1 MSRISPTPPRS
12 SSSAG
17 GSHDGVAREAESAA
31 EPAESLGNASRRGFL
46 AAGLSLA
53 AMPLW
58 KTASAG
64 ETDAAKTAGGTPPAS
79 SAAASS
85 APASS
90 AAASPATS
98 TSAAAANPANE
109 QLLAPLVAKLGYFTP
124 QDDFGTVERGN
135 PLPYK
140 HPPEKLTEIGLT
152 RESWKLEVVADPDSN
167 AKLDN
172 PLSREKGTAF
182 DFESL
187 LKLAEKLAVRVPKIM
202 TCNNGGAPLGMG
214 LWEGVPL
221 RDVVWLAQPKENV
234 RRLFYYG
241 YHNDDP
247 KQMFRSSL
255 PIGRVLEDPPG
266 EHPVLLCYKLNGE
279 WLTGKRGGPVRML
292 VPEAYGFKS
301 VKWLQRVVLT
311 NAPFANDT
319 YADGNNDVD
328 SWMKTFAR
336 FISFPAKAKAGE
348 PAPLTGMAQVGI
360 SGLTKVQ
367 IWLRR
372 AGEPWPATDPHFAT
386 APWQDATLLPA
397 PISFSTLPGERIP
410 DNTRGFDTQT
420 RQPNSWPMR
429 YSLAHWTAVLRDL
442 QPGKYE
448 LRCRTIDGQG
458 IAQPMPR
465 PFPKS
470 GRNAIQQVEIEV
482 A

>member
-1 MSRISPTPPRS
+1 MKRNPLSHRPSLHASGPNPAGE
-12 SSSAG
+12 SAG
-17 GSHDGVAREAESAA
+17 ATTGATTEATTGVITGGAATWASIGSAEAWARGVAAEHLAA
-31 EPAESLGNASRRGFL
+31 TRRHFL
-46 AAGLSLA
+46 AAGLALSSCALLDRRAAFSADASLA
-53 AMPLW
+53 G
-58 KTASAG
+58 SV
-64 ETDAAKTAGGTPPAS
+64 
-79 SAAASS
+79 
-85 APASS
+85 
-90 AAASPATS
+90 
-98 TSAAAANPANE
+98 AANSSDP
-109 QLLAPLVAKLGYFTP
+109 LLAPLIAKLVYFTP
-124 QDDFGTVERGN
+124 QDDFGTVERGT

-140 HPPEKLTEIGLT
+140 HPPEKLVEIGLT

-167 AKLDN
+167 AKLDK
-172 PLSREKGTAF
+172 PLSRAQGTAL
-182 DFESL
+182 DFAAL
-187 LKLAEKLAVRVPKIM
+187 LQLAEKHAVRVPKIM

-266 EHPVLLCYKLNGE
+266 EPPVLLCYKLNGE

-336 FISFPAKAKAGE
+336 LMSFPAKVKAGE
-348 PAPLTGMAQVGI
+348 PVPLTGMAQVGI
-360 SGLTKVQ
+360 SGLSKVQ

-372 AGEPWPATDPHFAT
+372 SGEPWPATDPHFAA
-386 APWQDATLLPA
+386 APWQDAVILPA
-397 PISFSTLPGERIP
+397 PSTFPTLPNGQLP
-410 DNTRGFDTQT
+410 AGTRGFDAATG
-420 RQPNSWPMR
+420 RPAVWPMR
-429 YSLAHWTAVLRDL
+429 YTLSHWAAVLRDI

-448 LRCRTIDGQG
+448 LRCRTVDSQG
-458 IAQPMPR
+458 IAQPLPR

-470 GRNAIQQVEIEV
+470 GRNAIQQVDIEV
-482 A
+482 V